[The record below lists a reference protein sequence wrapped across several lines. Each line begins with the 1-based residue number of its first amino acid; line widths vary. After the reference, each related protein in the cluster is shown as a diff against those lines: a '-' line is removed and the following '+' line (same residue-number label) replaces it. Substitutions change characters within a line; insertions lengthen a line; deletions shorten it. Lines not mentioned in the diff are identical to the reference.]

1 MTFFSCFILEIMKFL
16 LFNLLIIYLLILNVF
31 SLEVKNNDKHVIQSQ
46 KDLTVAAGHHHDHD
60 EHGHHEDHHDHGHH
74 HDDHE
79 KKKKL
84 SLTGGHKGGHSSGL
98 NSYDTKK
105 WGMKFIN

>member
-1 MTFFSCFILEIMKFL
+1 MKFL

-31 SLEVKNNDKHVIQSQ
+31 SLEDKNNNKYVIQSQ
-46 KDLTVAAGHHHDHD
+46 KDLTVAAGHHHEHD

-84 SLTGGHKGGHSSGL
+84 SLTGSHKGGHSSGL